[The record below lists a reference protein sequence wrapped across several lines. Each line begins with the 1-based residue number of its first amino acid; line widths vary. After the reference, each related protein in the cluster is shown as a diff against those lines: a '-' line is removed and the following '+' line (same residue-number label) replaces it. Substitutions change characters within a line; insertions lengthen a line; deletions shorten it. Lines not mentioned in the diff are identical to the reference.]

1 MPGTIGPAPFFL
13 DLNKGVIEAD
23 PCLTALLG
31 IAGSDEGI
39 PLGSFLEVIDP
50 DESESLGSVAAEEG
64 AVIRRLRI
72 RRVAE
77 GPVLLLGA
85 ARKEAG
91 IMQLRGVLTAND
103 LALFR
108 NAELEG
114 SKEVD
119 ALAHIISHDLRAPL
133 RGVTGFGHMLKESRG
148 KALDEEGRDLLDRM
162 LRETER
168 MNQMLIA
175 LTRFSH
181 IAARPLATEQ
191 FDLAA
196 ECRAIWKELDPSN
209 TGTLDVVSS
218 EKVQV
223 DAELLRVLLK
233 ELLSNSLKFHQEGKE
248 LRVSFL
254 STAIEGGIMCAIVD
268 DGVGFDMSCASK
280 LFSPFQRMH
289 PAGAFPGQG
298 IGLAIVSKIAQKHGG
313 RTWIA
318 SREGGG
324 TVVIFTLRSGA
335 SGPEA
340 GGSDV

>member
-1 MPGTIGPAPFFL
+1 MPGIAGPAPFFL
-13 DLNKGVIEAD
+13 DLNKEVIEAD

-31 IAGSDEGI
+31 IAGSDDGI
-39 PLGSFLEVIDP
+39 PLGSFLEVVEP
-50 DESESLGSVAAEEG
+50 EEG
-64 AVIRRLRI
+64 ELLGLVVANEGPVLRKLRI
-72 RRVAE
+72 RRFAE
-77 GPVLLLGA
+77 GPILLLGA
-85 ARKEAG
+85 ARREAG

-133 RGVTGFGHMLKESRG
+133 RGVIGFGHMLKECEG
-148 KALDEEGRDLLDRM
+148 KELSEKGQDLLDRM
-162 LRETER
+162 ISETER

-175 LTRFSH
+175 LARLSR
-181 IAARPLATEQ
+181 IAAQPLATEQ

-196 ECRAIWKELDPSN
+196 ECKAIWKELAPDN
-209 TGTLDVVSS
+209 AGDLEVVSS
-218 EKVQV
+218 ELVQA
-223 DAELLRVLLK
+223 DAELMRALLK

-248 LRVSFL
+248 PRVSFL
-254 STAIEGGIMCAIVD
+254 TTEVEGGIICAVVD

-298 IGLAIVSKIAQKHGG
+298 IGLAIVSKVAQKHGG

-324 TVVIFTLRSGA
+324 TVVIFTLRTGVRSGLNA
-335 SGPEA
+335 A
-340 GGSDV
+340 GF